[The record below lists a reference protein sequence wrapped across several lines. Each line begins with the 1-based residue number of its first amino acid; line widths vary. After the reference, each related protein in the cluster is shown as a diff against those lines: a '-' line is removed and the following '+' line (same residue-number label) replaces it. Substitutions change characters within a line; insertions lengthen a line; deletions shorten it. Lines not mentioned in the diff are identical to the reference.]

1 IREFKLY
8 GFIFNK
14 VLDKLRRLV
23 MSSRTKAMAI
33 RIKDRIMENEEHVII
48 VEHSKE
54 EAIER
59 YKYLKD
65 RLVFNSQK
73 EIHNKIENM
82 KILKEIKDNKY
93 YKLDGYNNFEEF
105 TRNYRLAKSQAYD
118 YLRIANALDEKIV
131 EENYIVQNGIQ
142 NVLLFLRNKEGFN
155 IRKSSRNV
163 IKPLRFQLKTEQ
175 AYIYYKSKAKF
186 TGFLLENLL
195 KYEKILLD
203 KYESEYILSK
213 K

>member
-1 IREFKLY
+1 
-8 GFIFNK
+8 
-14 VLDKLRRLV
+14 
-23 MSSRTKAMAI
+23 MSSRTKDMAI
-33 RIKDRIMENEEHVII
+33 RIKDRIMENKEHVII
-48 VEHSKE
+48 MEHSKE

-65 RLVFNSQK
+65 RLVFNFQK

-155 IRKSSRNV
+155 IRKSNRNV

-186 TGFLLENLL
+186 TSFLLENLL

>member
-1 IREFKLY
+1 
-8 GFIFNK
+8 
-14 VLDKLRRLV
+14 
-23 MSSRTKAMAI
+23 MSSRTKDMAI

-65 RLVFNSQK
+65 RLVFNFQK

-131 EENYIVQNGIQ
+131 EESYIVQNGIQ

-186 TGFLLENLL
+186 TSFLLENLL

>member
-1 IREFKLY
+1 
-8 GFIFNK
+8 
-14 VLDKLRRLV
+14 

-93 YKLDGYNNFEEF
+93 YKLDGDNNCEEF
-105 TRNYRLAKSQAYD
+105 TRNYRRAKSQAYD
-118 YLRIANALDEKIV
+118 DLRIANALDEKIV
-131 EENYIVQNGIQ
+131 EENYIVQN
-142 NVLLFLRNKEGFN
+142 
-155 IRKSSRNV
+155 
-163 IKPLRFQLKTEQ
+163 
-175 AYIYYKSKAKF
+175 
-186 TGFLLENLL
+186 
-195 KYEKILLD
+195 
-203 KYESEYILSK
+203 
-213 K
+213 